1 MISLYDLLQAGNGQ
15 LYGQPVAQIFT
26 GICLGPQPT
35 DKNQLFVATV
45 TQHGDTHRF
54 IERAIQNGVTGVLCN
69 RVPDCDTSSVT
80 VIIVRDTQNALMAWA
95 KFILKR
101 YQPDVIAIGGSSGK
115 TTTAHVLRHVLSTR
129 FQVHDNVEVEVEN
142 RNNMPVSLASLMPE
156 QKYSVLRFPITQPGE
171 IEAMLGIM
179 QPSVAI
185 LTNVH
190 HAYLETY
197 ETIDRVA
204 EDHARLIQSLD
215 SNGLAV
221 INADDEYTRVARGAS
236 HAKVVT
242 VSIDNFGNDFMAYNV
257 IVGVQGTGFDILHN
271 GKRYLG
277 CWSPLLGRH
286 NLYPVLF
293 ALAVAVT
300 HAGMQVEDVLH
311 AITTLEALPGRMK
324 PMLGLNN
331 SLIIDDT
338 HASNTESM
346 LAALDWL
353 GAIRDSRQNAIAILG
368 EFDAH
373 GDYEQYGPRL
383 VGQKAYQSADV
394 LITQGAGA
402 TVMGRSAAE
411 WGMKGEQIHNGYGSV
426 GILNTLFGRYG
437 LTSNDVILVKGGPD
451 EEMGQ
456 LLEGL
461 VKQDMARSTTSV
473 RRALIRRSIGVGRP
487 TWVEVDAGAIA
498 NNVRLIKNMV
508 GPNVTLMAVVK
519 ADGYGH
525 GAALVAQTALANGA
539 DYLGVSNINEALE
552 LRLAGV
558 AAPIMVLSYTPYDC
572 VRLAIQHNLTLSL
585 YDTELAQAYD
595 HAARDAGQRLKVH
608 IKVDSGFGRL
618 GLLPHEAMAL
628 FRQFRS
634 LPYLEIEG
642 IYTHFSTADSDAVYV
657 AEQLGKFRDVVRP
670 LRAAGFD
677 IKYVHAANSAATLT
691 STDNH
696 FSMVR
701 VGLAMY
707 GQHPSTTVTLPVG
720 FQPAMTWKASVAQ
733 VRTLPKGHP
742 IGYGNTYVTTEE
754 ERVAVLAVG
763 YGDGLRRQHN
773 GGEVL
778 IHGRR
783 APILGRVS
791 MEKTVVAVGHIP
803 EVGIGDEAV
812 LMGRQGDDF
821 ISADEI
827 AERLNTIN
835 YEILTT
841 TLARVPR
848 R

>member
-26 GICLGPQPT
+26 GICLGPQPA

-45 TQHGDTHRF
+45 TPNGDTHRF
-54 IERAIQNGVTGVLCN
+54 IERAISNGVTGVLCS
-69 RVPDCDTSSVT
+69 RVPDCDTSAVT

-101 YQPDVIAIGGSSGK
+101 YQPDIVAIGGSSGK
-115 TTTAHVLRHVLSTR
+115 STTAHVLRHVLSTR
-129 FQVHDNVEVEVEN
+129 YQVHDNVGIEVEN
-142 RNNMPVSLASLMPE
+142 RNSLPVSLASLMPE
-156 QKYSVLRFPITQPGE
+156 QRYSVMRFPVTQAGE
-171 IEAMLGIM
+171 MEAILGVM
-179 QPSVAI
+179 QPTISI
-185 LTNVH
+185 LTNIH
-190 HAYLETY
+190 HAHLEAY
-197 ETIDRVA
+197 ESIERVA
-204 EDHARLIQSLD
+204 EDQGRLLQALGQG
-215 SNGLAV
+215 GLAV
-221 INADDEYTRVARGAS
+221 VNADDEYVRIARGMTG
-236 HAKVVT
+236 AKTVS

-277 CWSPLLGRH
+277 CWSPLLGKQ

-293 ALAVAVT
+293 ALATAVV
-300 HAGMQVEDVLH
+300 HGGMRVEEVLQ
-311 AITTLEALPGRMK
+311 AITTIEALPGRMK
-324 PMLGLNN
+324 PLIGLNN
-331 SLIIDDT
+331 SLVVDDT
-338 HASNTESM
+338 HSSNSESM
-346 LAALDWL
+346 IAALEWL

-368 EFDAH
+368 EFDAA
-373 GDYEQYGPRL
+373 GDYAQYGPRL
-383 VGQKAYQSADV
+383 VGQKAFQSADV

-402 TVMGRSAAE
+402 TVIGRSAHE
-411 WGMKGEQIHNGYGSV
+411 WGMDQQHVHNGYGTV
-426 GILNTLFGRYG
+426 GVLNTLFGKYG
-437 LTSNDVILVKGGPD
+437 LTGNDVVLVKGGPED
-451 EEMGQ
+451 EMNH

-461 VKQDMARSTTSV
+461 VKQDLARTTSV
-473 RRALIRRSIGVGRP
+473 RRALIRRTSGIGRP
-487 TWVEVDAGAIA
+487 TWIEVDAGAIA
-498 NNVRLIKNMV
+498 NNVRLMKQMV

-539 DYLGVSNINEALE
+539 EYLGVANVNEAVD
-552 LRLAGV
+552 LRSAGV
-558 AAPIMVLSYTPYDC
+558 VAPIMILSYTPYDC

-608 IKVDSGFGRL
+608 IKVDSGMGRL

-642 IYTHFSTADSDAVYV
+642 IYTHFSTSDSDQGHV

-691 STDNH
+691 SPEHH

-701 VGLAMY
+701 VGIAMY
-707 GQHPSTTVTLPVG
+707 GQHPSSEVMLPHG

-742 IGYGNTYVTTEE
+742 IGYGNTYVTTKE
-754 ERVAVLAVG
+754 ERIAVLSVG
-763 YGDGLRRQHN
+763 YADGFRRQHN
-773 GGEVL
+773 DGVVL
-778 IHGRR
+778 IHGQR

-791 MEKTVVAVGHIP
+791 MEKTVVAVGHVP

-812 LMGRQGDDF
+812 LLGRQGDDY
-821 ISADEI
+821 IGADEL
-827 AERLNTIN
+827 AERLGTIS

-841 TLARVPR
+841 ALARIPR